1 MICLNLSLS
10 LSLSLSRVGA
20 YGYIGVRKPPIVS
33 RHPNSQ
39 MNHFLSLSL
48 YFLLEY
54 LPKVDALTKREC
66 VLCEMIRYFNDRQQS
81 IHGVGTTDT
90 LPSHATK
97 KKQNQSRYR
106 ILSIVDGSSSI
117 EIINPCQGRWWWRGC
132 NRRAYIY
139 TGTGTGTTLGL

>member
-1 MICLNLSLS
+1 
-10 LSLSLSRVGA
+10 
-20 YGYIGVRKPPIVS
+20 
-33 RHPNSQ
+33 

-132 NRRAYIY
+132 NRRANIYI
-139 TGTGTGTTLGL
+139 GTSTGTTSTIEGRKTKVRTKSTYFGTKISFYIRFLVTYL